1 MLLLLL
7 LLLLSLLYR
16 PQSQKHLVKWL
27 SRKLII
33 LFEVYGIK

>member
-1 MLLLLL
+1 MLLLL

-16 PQSQKHLVKWL
+16 SQFKKRLVKWF